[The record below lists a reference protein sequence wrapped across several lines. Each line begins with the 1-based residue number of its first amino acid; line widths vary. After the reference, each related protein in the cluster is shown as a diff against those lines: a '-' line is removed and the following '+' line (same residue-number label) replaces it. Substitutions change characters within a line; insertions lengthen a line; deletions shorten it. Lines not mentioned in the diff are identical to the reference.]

1 MDRTSRRFPLL
12 SFLRCDGPLLDSCT
26 EDGCPD
32 HLLDGSLLLI
42 VKYRSK
48 KGKQRELGSS
58 PIWCKNLINRGLEAI
73 YPLLTYKEREAANE
87 HLKLTHE

>member
-1 MDRTSRRFPLL
+1 MNRVSRGFPLL
-12 SFLRCDGPLLDSCT
+12 SLPRCDDPLLDSCT

-32 HLLDGSLLLI
+32 HPLDGSLLLI
-42 VKYRSK
+42 VKYMSK

-73 YPLLTYKEREAANE
+73 YPLLIYSYI
-87 HLKLTHE
+87 L

>member
-1 MDRTSRRFPLL
+1 MDRVSRGFPLL
-12 SFLRCDGPLLDSCT
+12 SFLRRDDPLLDSCT

-42 VKYRSK
+42 VKYMSK

-58 PIWCKNLINRGLEAI
+58 PNEQMSML
-73 YPLLTYKEREAANE
+73 PLWEKA
-87 HLKLTHE
+87 HE